1 MKTLELY
8 GVGRDQLLVKCCRIP
23 PEGDLA
29 TMQTAAASDAEEL
42 FLALDAILPFGTW
55 SQFLHLCKHEAAK
68 L

>member
-8 GVGRDQLLVKCCRIP
+8 GAGNDQLLVKCCRIP

-42 FLALDAILPFGTW
+42 FRALDAILPFGTW
-55 SQFLHLCKHEAAK
+55 SQFVHLCKREADA

>member
-8 GVGRDQLLVKCCRIP
+8 GIAQDQLLLKCCRIP

-42 FLALDAILPFGTW
+42 FLALDAILPYGTW
-55 SQFLHLCKHEAAK
+55 AQFLIRCKHEAAT